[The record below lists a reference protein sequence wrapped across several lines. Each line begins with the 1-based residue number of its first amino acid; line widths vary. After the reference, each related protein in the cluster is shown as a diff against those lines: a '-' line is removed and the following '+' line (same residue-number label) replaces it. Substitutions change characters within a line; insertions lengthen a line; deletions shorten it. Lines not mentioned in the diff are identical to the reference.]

1 MRAAR
6 LLLDRDDLVI
16 EEVPTPVPQAGEV
29 LVQVVGA
36 GVCRSDLH
44 ILDGA
49 FAESV
54 RRPVT
59 AGHEI
64 SGIVTAIGP
73 TARIDVGTP
82 VAVMV
87 GWGCGTC
94 HWCRHGHEQLCPT
107 GREAGSSAD
116 GGFAESVLVPD
127 ARFLV
132 PLGSIPAL
140 NATPL
145 GCAALSAYAAVRRVL
160 PVLVAGSTVVI
171 IGAGGL
177 GQFAIHYARRLSDAR
192 VIAVDQRP
200 IALDRAS
207 IAGAHQ
213 IVLDD
218 PGAARSI
225 GEACG
230 PLGARAVIDFVGSDA
245 TLRLAAAITGPR
257 GIIALLGL
265 AGGSIPIGFTT
276 LAPEATF
283 TTVVAGTIGDLT
295 EVVRLGQTGLLD
307 IPRYPYP
314 LDRVNDALADLRAG
328 RIDGRAVIVP
338 KEQ

>member
-6 LLLDRDDLVI
+6 LLPDIDDLVI
-16 EEVPTPVPQAGEV
+16 ADVPTPVPQRGQV
-29 LVQVVGA
+29 LVEVVGA

-44 ILDGA
+44 IVDGA

-64 SGIVTAIGP
+64 SGVVAATGP
-73 TARIDVGTP
+73 AARIDIGTP

-94 HWCRHGHEQLCPT
+94 HWCRHGHEQLCPA
-107 GREAGSSAD
+107 GREAGSTAD
-116 GGFAESVLVPD
+116 GGFAEYVLVPD
-127 ARFLV
+127 ARFLI
-132 PLGSIPAL
+132 PLGTIPAL
-140 NATPL
+140 DATPL
-145 GCAALSAYAAVRRVL
+145 GCAALSAYAGVRRVL
-160 PVLVAGSTVVI
+160 PWLEAGSSVVI

-192 VIAVDQRP
+192 VIAVDRRP
-200 IALDRAS
+200 TALDRAR

-213 IVLDD
+213 VVLDD
-218 PGAARSI
+218 PDAAHAI
-225 GEACG
+225 GELCG
-230 PLGARAVIDFVGSDA
+230 PLGARAVIDFVGSNES
-245 TLRLAAAITGPR
+245 LRLSAAIAGPR

-283 TTVVAGTIGDLT
+283 TTVVAGTISDLT
-295 EVVRLGQTGLLD
+295 EVVRLGQTDLLD
-307 IPRYPYP
+307 IPRYAYP

-328 RIDGRAVIVP
+328 RIDGRAVICP
-338 KEQ
+338 REQ